1 MGLFDVVEELVEIR
15 SRGVPVNVAEVVFAT
30 LGLALRDKLLEPIS
44 TLSRFVAIGDGGSAN
59 KSLAIARIHVLYVI
73 GGSVGSR
80 HGGLAS
86 VVGFVEREDSLG
98 TVGLAARSAPAIKK
112 VHLVTPEHRNVA
124 VGGVQGSRRVAPVV
138 SPTAS
143 SRLALLSE
151 KVGKVRIVISK
162 TTFARERG
170 SFAGSRV
177 AAAARAGGRLNLSD
191 QAGGRGSRR
200 RSRAGE
206 KGREVG
212 SSVNLG
218 RGSNDDVLGGDTAVV
233 GLDGRLRNRSSL
245 GYIDSRE
252 NGDPVDDILL
262 LLQLV
267 PMSVQAKGGCLF
279 DGGDGTKQ
287 GRNLVGVHGEGDF
300 VYTQSTACK
309 ALLVIRMKCCFLG
322 SRIGLYSYRV
332 PVDDEG
338 RTVIAQTQP
347 DILRHGR

>member
-1 MGLFDVVEELVEIR
+1 M
-15 SRGVPVNVAEVVFAT
+15 NVAEVVFAT

-44 TLSRFVAIGDGGSAN
+44 TLSRYVAIGDGRSAN
-59 KSLAIARIHVLYVI
+59 KSLAIARIHVLYMV

-80 HGGLAS
+80 HVGLAC

-124 VGGVQGSRRVAPVV
+124 VGVVQGSRRVAPVV

-162 TTFARERG
+162 TTLARERG
-170 SFAGSRV
+170 SLAGTRV
-177 AAAARAGGRLNLSD
+177 IAAARAGGRLNLGDGAGGRFNLSD

-200 RSRAGE
+200 RSRAG
-206 KGREVG
+206 KSLEVG
-212 SSVNLG
+212 RSVDLG

-233 GLDGRLRNRSSL
+233 GLDGRLRCRSSL
-245 GYIDSRE
+245 SYIDSRE

-267 PMSVQAKGGCLF
+267 PVSVQAKGGCLL
-279 DGGDGTKQ
+279 DGDDGTKQ

-309 ALLVIRMKCCFLG
+309 ALLMMIRMKCCFLG

-332 PVDDEG
+332 LVDEG
-338 RTVIAQTQP
+338 RVVTAQTQP